1 MTADSYIQFISVLII
16 FVVVLVVTYFVTKY
30 IAGYQKEKG
39 NLGNIEIIETEKITT
54 SKYIQIVRLGNKYM
68 AIAVGKDEI
77 TALCEVDADSL
88 RFVRDETGNNASFRE
103 VFDKIKS
110 EIKK

>member
-16 FVVVLVVTYFVTKY
+16 FVVVLLATYYVTKY
-30 IAGYQKEKG
+30 LAGYQKEKN
-39 NLGNIEIIETEKITT
+39 NLGNIEIIETGRITT
-54 SKYIQIVRLGNKYM
+54 GKYIQIVRLGDKYM

-77 TALCEVDADSL
+77 TALCEVDKDSL
-88 RFVRDETGNNASFRE
+88 KLADNSSYNNASFKE
-103 VFDKIKS
+103 IFDKFKS

>member
-16 FVVVLVVTYFVTKY
+16 FIIVLAVTYYVTKY
-30 IAGYQKEKG
+30 VAGYQKEKG
-39 NLGNIEIIETEKITT
+39 SHGNIEIIETGKITT
-54 SKYIQIVRLGNKYM
+54 NKYIQIVRLGDKYM

-77 TALCEVDADSL
+77 TALCEVDPDSL
-88 RFVRDETGNNASFRE
+88 ALSTTDSASNTSFKE